1 MSLGLKTLFISCGM
15 ASTVLGCCCSAPA
28 AAVEVAAE
36 ATTTLKVEGMTCAS
50 CSVTVKTALK
60 KLDGVRDAQVS
71 AKEKR
76 ARVTY
81 DPARV
86 TPERMVQAV
95 KDAGYDASVEG

>member
-1 MSLGLKTLFISCGM
+1 MSLGLRTLLMSCGM
-15 ASTVLGCCCSAPA
+15 ATTVLGCCCSAPA
-28 AAVEVAAE
+28 AAAEAAAE
-36 ATTTLKVEGMTCAS
+36 ATVTLKVDGMHCAS

-60 KLDGVRDAQVS
+60 KLEGVRDAQVS

-76 ARVTY
+76 AHVSY